1 MITPKGTLLCSA
13 LENTNLVSVEM
24 TANFR
29 VNFKR
34 YFRKGS
40 SNSTNEFID
49 SIKQYIKQMINSDN
63 KLLKL
68 RAMTKIEKAIEQ
80 STICNCPKCSNGR
93 IKKLLRN
100 KTLLCM

>member
-24 TANFR
+24 TANWESTL
-29 VNFKR
+29 KDISE
-34 YFRKGS
+34 KGHRIRQ
-40 SNSTNEFID
+40 NEFID

-68 RAMTKIEKAIEQ
+68 ESNDKNIEKAIEQ
-80 STICNCPKCSNGR
+80 STICNCPKCS
-93 IKKLLRN
+93 KELRSY
-100 KTLLCM
+100 